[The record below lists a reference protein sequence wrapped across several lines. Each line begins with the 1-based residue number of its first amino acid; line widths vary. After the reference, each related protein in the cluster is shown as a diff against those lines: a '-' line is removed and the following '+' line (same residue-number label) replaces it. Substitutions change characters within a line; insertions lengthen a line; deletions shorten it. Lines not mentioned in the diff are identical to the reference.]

1 MDDYLL
7 GFSLSE
13 EDLELYFRLGWLI
26 VDLEGVEISRL
37 DLDRING
44 TAYWLSWRDVQ
55 LYSSFSSLMYSLSY
69 SQSYNLWVVMN
80 YLRMLA
86 T

>member
-13 EDLELYFRLGWLI
+13 KDLELYFGLGWLI
-26 VDLEGVEISRL
+26 VYPEGVEISRL
-37 DLDRING
+37 DLDRINC
-44 TAYWLSWRDVQ
+44 TAYWLSWMDVQ

-69 SQSYNLWVVMN
+69 SQSYNLWVAMN

>member
-26 VDLEGVEISRL
+26 VDPEGVEISRL
-37 DLDRING
+37 DLDRVNG